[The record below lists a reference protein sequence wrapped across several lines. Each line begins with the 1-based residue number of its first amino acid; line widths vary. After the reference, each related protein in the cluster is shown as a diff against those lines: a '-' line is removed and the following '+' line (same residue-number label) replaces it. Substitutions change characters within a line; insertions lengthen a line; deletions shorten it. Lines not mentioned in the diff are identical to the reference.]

1 MPSLRSSDFP
11 HLKNCANDT
20 VEAYTK
26 IDQAIG
32 LIEQKTPESVRKCR
46 VLQMY
51 MYLPAWLANWLSAYS
66 NMNCNLF
73 IIRFIGYAGKRA
85 Y

>member
-32 LIEQKTPESVRKCR
+32 LIEQKTPESVRKCH
-46 VLQMY
+46 LCQFEW
-51 MYLPAWLANWLSAYS
+51 PT
-66 NMNCNLF
+66 
-73 IIRFIGYAGKRA
+73 
-85 Y
+85 